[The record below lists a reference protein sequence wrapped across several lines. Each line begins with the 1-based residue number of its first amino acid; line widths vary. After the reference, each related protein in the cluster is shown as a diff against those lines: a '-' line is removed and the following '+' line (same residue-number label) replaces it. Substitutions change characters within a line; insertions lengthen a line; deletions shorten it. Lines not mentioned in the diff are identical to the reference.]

1 MLAGNVVL
9 TENAGAARVH
19 RTPGETARL
28 LYRKPT
34 PEEVAERRVWRK
46 RAEEENRRLNE
57 IEPLPDNFEAIC
69 EGRETVP
76 LYSR

>member
-1 MLAGNVVL
+1 MLVGNVVL

-19 RTPGETARL
+19 RTPGETAAYHTWL
-28 LYRKPT
+28 DQY
-34 PEEVAERRVWRK
+34 
-46 RAEEENRRLNE
+46 AEEMRRLDE